1 MLLFFLAFSLDFFT
15 DVLDL
20 SYLLET
26 FEKDPIMK
34 KYHKLN
40 KAITD
45 VIQDYG
51 LVSFSVLCV
60 EVALLCIKV
69 VIPAL

>member
-1 MLLFFLAFSLDFFT
+1 MLLLFLAFSLDFFT

-26 FEKDPIMK
+26 FAKDPILK

-45 VIQDYG
+45 VVQDYG
-51 LVSFSVLCV
+51 LVSFSVLCI
-60 EVALLCIKV
+60 EVILFCIKW
-69 VIPAL
+69 P